1 MDKEKLESF
10 KEKYGQVL
18 LVKVPDLQNLKD
30 DRGDPVTL
38 SFVFHKPKSQDM
50 ERFLKEVN
58 KAPARAMRNL
68 CFALVVEEMKGD
80 LETAVDDY
88 PAICSGIASSIL
100 DRMGLSD
107 AVELK
112 NL

>member
-1 MDKEKLESF
+1 MEKDKLEAL
-10 KEKYGQVL
+10 KEKYGKVL

-38 SFVFHKPKSQDM
+38 SFVFHTPKSQDM

-58 KAPARAMRNL
+58 KAPARAMKNM
-68 CFALVVEEMKGD
+68 CFALVVEELKDD
-80 LETAVDDY
+80 LEIAVDDY
-88 PAICSGIASSIL
+88 PAICSGIASRIL
-100 DRMGLSD
+100 DRMGMSD